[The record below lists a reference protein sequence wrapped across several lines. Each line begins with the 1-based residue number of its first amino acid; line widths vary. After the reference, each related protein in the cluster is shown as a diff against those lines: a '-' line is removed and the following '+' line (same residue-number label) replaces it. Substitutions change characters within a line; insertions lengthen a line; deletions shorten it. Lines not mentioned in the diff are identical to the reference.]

1 MIDLEDLQHNTC
13 DGLHLASLAGSWIA
27 LVAGFGA
34 MRRRQGMLRFAPR
47 LPPALTRL
55 AFTVVTGRRRLRVE
69 ATPSTVT
76 YTLSGEGPPAQ
87 IGHHGQPITS
97 TDGCAE
103 SRDIPPLP
111 DRPEP
116 TQPPG
121 REPARRTPPG
131 L

>member
-1 MIDLEDLQHNTC
+1 
-13 DGLHLASLAGSWIA
+13 
-27 LVAGFGA
+27 V
-34 MRRRQGMLRFAPR
+34 
-47 LPPALTRL
+47 
-55 AFTVVTGRRRLRVE
+55 
-69 ATPSTVT
+69 
-76 YTLSGEGPPAQ
+76 Q
-87 IGHHGQPITS
+87 IGHHGQPITL

-103 SRDIPPLP
+103 TRDIPSLP

>member
-1 MIDLEDLQHNTC
+1 
-13 DGLHLASLAGSWIA
+13 
-27 LVAGFGA
+27 
-34 MRRRQGMLRFAPR
+34 MLRFAPR

-55 AFTVVTGRRRLRVE
+55 AFTVVTGGRRLRVE

-76 YTLSGEGPPAQ
+76 YTLSGDGPPVQ
-87 IGHHGQPITS
+87 IGHHGQPIML

-103 SRDIPPLP
+103 TRDIPPLP

-121 REPARRTPPG
+121 REPARCTPPG
-131 L
+131 P